1 MLTLVAKI
9 TLIRAKVIG
18 TPGITTNKGVVNRE
32 VKGVKIEVKVAK
44 VKAIRAKTNYVRTL
58 KSKRIIL
65 RTSY

>member
-1 MLTLVAKI
+1 VLTLVAKT
-9 TLIRAKVIG
+9 TLIRAKVIR